1 MKKLRAGLIGYGVM
15 GRNHAR
21 VLSNLENVDFVGV
34 VDPLEF
40 DKKMPQSYGLPIFR
54 EVSELVAQRIDY
66 AVIAVPTEKH
76 KEVAIQL
83 LSENINCLIEKPV
96 TVDVDS
102 ALEIKK
108 IAESKSLIVGV
119 GHIERYN
126 SAIQVLK
133 SKLSAGELGEIYQ
146 ISTRRQ
152 GPFSDRISDVGVVR
166 DLATHDIDLCL
177 WLTESKFE
185 SVYARTL
192 KKTNREHEDMVSVTG
207 LMNKK
212 IIVNLIVNW
221 LSPVKERNILIIGE
235 KGAFQVSTLTSEL
248 TFFEN
253 GKIKVTQDS
262 IAHFK
267 GVTQGDITTFSFDKK
282 EPLAKEHE
290 EFRNKLMGL
299 DAEIITL
306 DQGIE
311 TMRVTDAILK
321 SSEEKVEVKF

>member
-1 MKKLRAGLIGYGVM
+1 MKKLRAGIIGYGVM

-21 VLSNLENVDFVGV
+21 VLSTLDNVDFVGI
-34 VDPLEF
+34 VDPIEF
-40 DKKMPQSYGLPIFR
+40 DKKITQSYGVPIFR
-54 EVSELVAQRIDY
+54 EVSELVAQKIDY

-83 LSENINCLIEKPV
+83 LNENINCLIEKPV

-166 DLATHDIDLCL
+166 DL
-177 WLTESKFE
+177 
-185 SVYARTL
+185 V
-192 KKTNREHEDMVSVTG
+192 
-207 LMNKK
+207 LM
-212 IIVNLIVNW
+212 
-221 LSPVKERNILIIGE
+221 
-235 KGAFQVSTLTSEL
+235 T
-248 TFFEN
+248 
-253 GKIKVTQDS
+253 
-262 IAHFK
+262 
-267 GVTQGDITTFSFDKK
+267 
-282 EPLAKEHE
+282 
-290 EFRNKLMGL
+290 
-299 DAEIITL
+299 
-306 DQGIE
+306 
-311 TMRVTDAILK
+311 
-321 SSEEKVEVKF
+321 

>member
-1 MKKLRAGLIGYGVM
+1 MKKLRAGLVGYGVM
-15 GRNHAR
+15 GKNHAR
-21 VLSNLENVDFVGV
+21 ILSTLDNVDFVGV

-40 DKKMPQSYGLPIFR
+40 DKKMVRSNGVPIFG
-54 EVSELVAQRIDY
+54 EVSELVAQKIDY

-76 KEVAIQL
+76 KEVTIQL
-83 LSENINCLIEKPV
+83 LNEDVNCLVEKPV
-96 TVDVDS
+96 TVDVGS

-133 SKLSAGELGEIYQ
+133 SKLSAGELGDIYQ
-146 ISTRRQ
+146 ISTSRQ

-185 SVYARTL
+185 SIYARTL
-192 KKTNREHEDMVSVTG
+192 KKTNRQYEDMVSVTG

-248 TFFEN
+248 TFFAN

-262 IAHFK
+262 ISHFK

-290 EFRNKLMGL
+290 EFRNKILGL
-299 DAEIITL
+299 DAEIVSL

-311 TMRVTDAILK
+311 TMIVTDAILK
-321 SSEEKVEVKF
+321 SSNEKIEVRF